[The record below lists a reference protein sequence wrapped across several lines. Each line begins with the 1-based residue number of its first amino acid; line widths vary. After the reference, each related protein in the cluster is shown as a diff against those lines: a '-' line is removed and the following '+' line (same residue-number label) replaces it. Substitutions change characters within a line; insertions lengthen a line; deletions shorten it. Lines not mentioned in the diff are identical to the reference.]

1 MIIPSEFDEIR
12 PYSPEELPQV
22 FEELIADPDFQ
33 SVTQL
38 VVPDVPFEI
47 LAEKLRQ
54 CKTSLDVQKS
64 FFYGLLHNVMKEKS
78 DGFVMDTSSLEDKTQ
93 SHVFMSNHRDIV
105 LDSGLLCVGLLDN
118 GFPNT
123 VEIAIGDN
131 LLIHPWI
138 KKLVRINKSIIVQ
151 RSLQMSQ
158 MRESSVRLSRYI
170 HFAIKEKKESVWIA
184 QREGRAKDSNDRTQ
198 ESVLKMLVLGA
209 EDHVVDR
216 LKGLSIVPLT
226 VSYEYDPCDFL
237 KAKEMQLK
245 RDIADFK
252 KSKEDDL
259 LNMQTGIFGYKGKV
273 HFQTGP
279 CINDELETLRE
290 LPKTTIF
297 SNVSKIIDKHI
308 HQNYHLYPGNYIACD
323 KLSGKKEFADKY
335 TIADI
340 TRFNAYIQQKL
351 DLIDLPNKDEKFLRE
366 CLFTMYAN
374 PTINYMKAIS
384 K

>member
-151 RSLQMSQ
+151 RALQMSQ
-158 MRESSVRLSRYI
+158 MRESSVRLLRYI